1 MIFTEST
8 TYRPFIYPWA
18 VEAEK
23 KQRIDMYWHEG
34 QIDLQDDLRQYN
46 SKDGLKQ
53 RQCLMPRTRRSLTP
67 PAVIY
72 RDGSYCGWRIHRV
85 TALH

>member
-8 TYRPFIYPWA
+8 TYRPFVYPWA

-46 SKDGLKQ
+46 SKDGLKTKTMSHVQ
-53 RQCLMPRTRRSLTP
+53 NKEIIILLLYNVLRMEAIL
-67 PAVIY
+67 
-72 RDGSYCGWRIHRV
+72 
-85 TALH
+85 